1 MAKCII
7 LAVAGA
13 GKTHHIC
20 QNLERDK
27 KNLVIAFTH
36 ENIKNLRYELRD
48 AFGECPELT
57 DVMTFD
63 SFVYRFAV
71 RPYMPS
77 IINHF
82 PNAGFRPNGITI
94 KDPPPQRLMKKD
106 KSGKGYYYPNPAYVK
121 KDSLK
126 HYVDEYN
133 RLYCKTLCELVI
145 AVGSGKKALIKKI
158 ANGINRCYDSVS
170 IDEFQDFREY
180 EFDFVLGLAKELNN
194 VLLVGDFYQ
203 HSVAAMKNSGRPF
216 QKGTTGITYDQFVEQ
231 MKKSGFSIDITSLI
245 KSWRCS
251 PSVCSFASTKL
262 NIAIESHGQSSGCVR
277 IVADDELDTVF
288 ADKDIVKLVNM
299 NAAQQ
304 AFKPCRNWSYSKGD
318 TYEKT
323 CVILTEETS
332 DILESD
338 YKYSLKS
345 PITRNKLYVAITR
358 TKGDLLLVSKRQM
371 DMWKRKHNKDKGDAS
386 YRKGNAN
393 D

>member
-1 MAKCII
+1 MAKCMI

-20 QNLERDK
+20 QNLDRDK

-82 PNAGFRPNGITI
+82 PNAGFRPDGITI
-94 KDPPPQRLMKKD
+94 KDPPSKQLKK
-106 KSGKGYYYPNPAYVK
+106 KSGKGYYPNPLYVK
-121 KDSLK
+121 KDNLR
-126 HYVDEYN
+126 HYVDQYN
-133 RLYCKTLCELVI
+133 RLYCNTLCELI
-145 AVGSGKKALIKKI
+145 MSVGSGKNALIRRI
-158 ANGINRCYDSVS
+158 AAGINRCYDTVS
-170 IDEFQDFREY
+170 IDEFQDFREH
-180 EFDFVLGLAKELNN
+180 EFDFVLGLANGLDN
-194 VLLVGDFYQ
+194 VVLVGDFYQ
-203 HSVAAMKNSGRPF
+203 HSVTAMKNSGKPF
-216 QKGTTGITYDQFVEQ
+216 QKGKTDITCDQFVEQ
-231 MKKSGFSIDITSLI
+231 MLKSGFSIDTTSLI

-251 PSVCSFASTKL
+251 PSVCSFVSRKL
-262 NIAIESHGQSSGCVR
+262 DIAIESHGKSSGCVR

-288 ADKDIVKLVNM
+288 VDKDIVKLVNM

-345 PITRNKLYVAITR
+345 PITRNKLYVALTR

-371 DMWKRKHNKDKGDAS
+371 DMWKRKHNNAKGDAS